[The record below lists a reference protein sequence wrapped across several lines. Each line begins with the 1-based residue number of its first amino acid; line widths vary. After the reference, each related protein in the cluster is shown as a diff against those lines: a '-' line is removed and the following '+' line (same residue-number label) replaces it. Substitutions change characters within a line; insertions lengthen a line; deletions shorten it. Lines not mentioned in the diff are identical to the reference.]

1 MLKEKSGRQFE
12 FQVQE
17 MQNYSDQYYSQ
28 ERPELLKLILSTGEI
43 QSVLDLGCGFGYLG
57 RALKAKGAK
66 LVEGV
71 ELNPRVASEAMSNLD
86 RVLLGSVENEGIVE
100 RLSKY
105 DCIICGDILEHL
117 VDPWLTLIRL
127 KSHLKR
133 EGRIVASL
141 PNIRYFK
148 ILYDL
153 IFQGTWEYKPEGIL
167 DQGHLRFF
175 TKKES
180 VRMFWQAGYEIS
192 MIEYKY
198 TKYFDTLNR
207 LTFKVFNDFF
217 AFQFLLVAKIATKN
231 KEC

>member
-1 MLKEKSGRQFE
+1 
-12 FQVQE
+12 

-28 ERPELLKLILSTGEI
+28 ERPELLELILSSGGI
-43 QSVLDLGCGFGYLG
+43 RSVLDLGCGFGYLG
-57 RALKAKGAK
+57 RALKAKGAR

-71 ELNPRVASEAMSNLD
+71 ELNPRAASVAMSNLD
-86 RVLLGSVENEGIVE
+86 RVLLGSIENKGIIE
-100 RLSKY
+100 KLSKY

-117 VDPWLTLIRL
+117 VDPWATLIRL
-127 KSHLKR
+127 KSHLEQ

-153 IFQGTWEYKPEGIL
+153 IFKGTWEYKPEGIL

-180 VRMFWQAGYEIS
+180 VKMFRQTGYEICL
-192 MIEYKY
+192 IKYKY

-207 LTFKVFNDFF
+207 LTFKIFNDFF
-217 AFQFLLVAKIATKN
+217 TFQFLLVAKIATN
-231 KEC
+231 NREC